1 MFTASLKSFVE
12 SDVDNKPKIMEL
24 LYKALKRRIHEM
36 NGQSGIAVPEFI
48 IHSCIFIQNSKFY
61 MSVNIIA
68 NHIGYVIGFLKNVT
82 KRHGKES

>member
-1 MFTASLKSFVE
+1 MFTASLKSFIE

-48 IHSCIFIQNSKFY
+48 IHSFRNSINSIFRRGENNK
-61 MSVNIIA
+61 
-68 NHIGYVIGFLKNVT
+68 
-82 KRHGKES
+82 

>member
-1 MFTASLKSFVE
+1 MFTASLKSFIE

-36 NGQSGIAVPEFI
+36 NGQSGIAVPQFI
-48 IHSCIFIQNSKFY
+48 IHSCIFIQ
-61 MSVNIIA
+61 NIIA